1 MGAGVCGRYTL
12 TDPGEELIRHFQL
25 PGLPQEYRPRYNI
38 APTQPV
44 LAIIDA
50 DGRRAGMLRWG
61 LIPSWA
67 KDPAIG
73 NRMINARAETVAE
86 KPSFRTA
93 LRRRRCL
100 IPADGFYE
108 WRTANGRK
116 QPMRIVRS
124 DGGLFAFAG
133 LWESWRPPVSATKA
147 AGAAETPDPPSH
159 GGTADD
165 HGASGRS
172 DAGHD
177 QVVYTCTIVTTD
189 ANETLRPI
197 HHRMP
202 VVIPPEA
209 YDLWL
214 DRDIDDPEALLPL
227 LRPSPEDAF
236 RAYPVSTFV
245 NNARNEGPDCIK
257 PLGGSGG

>member
-1 MGAGVCGRYTL
+1 
-12 TDPGEELIRHFQL
+12 
-25 PGLPQEYRPRYNI
+25 
-38 APTQPV
+38 
-44 LAIIDA
+44 
-50 DGRRAGMLRWG
+50 RWG
-61 LIPSWA
+61 LIPGWA

-133 LWESWRPPVSATKA
+133 LWESWRPPVSAAKT
-147 AGAAETPDPPSH
+147 AGAAKTPAPPNH
-159 GGTADD
+159 GGTTDD
-165 HGASGRS
+165 HGPNAPS
-172 DAGHD
+172 DAEHD

-202 VVIPPEA
+202 VVIPPES

-227 LRPSPEDAF
+227 LRPSPEDEF

-245 NNARNEGPDCIK
+245 NN
-257 PLGGSGG
+257 